1 MNILF
6 IVSMV
11 ISVILIC
18 FIVLVLV
25 FRKKIILKKLL
36 YDSKRGNISSQLAL
50 SGFYFSSKP
59 MDVANGMLWLTKAAN
74 SGSAEAQTV
83 LGTIYGDGR
92 LVPQNKEESLKRF
105 LEGAM
110 NGNVLS
116 QKTIAGVYHFSVGL
130 DKKVAYA
137 WYSVAAV
144 TQDNHAKEM
153 ADRLM
158 NEFSD
163 TDKIAA
169 ANLALEY
176 IKNYYRPKRK

>member
-1 MNILF
+1 MKILF

-11 ISVILIC
+11 ISSILIC
-18 FIVLVLV
+18 MVVLILV

-36 YDSKRGNISSQLAL
+36 FDSERGNVSSQLAL

-59 MDVANGMLWLTKAAN
+59 MDVEKGMLWLTRAADG
-74 SGSAEAQTV
+74 GSAEAQTV

-105 LEGAM
+105 MEGAM

-144 TQDNHAKEM
+144 TEDKHANEM
-153 ADRLM
+153 ASKLM
-158 NEFSD
+158 SEFSD
-163 TDKIAA
+163 ADKIEA

-176 IKNYYRPKRK
+176 IKSYYRPKKK